1 MQLRKTILALAVLAI
16 IGGFAFYVSRQPQPQ
31 KNHKLFELKPA
42 DIAQIELR
50 GPGRDLVV
58 ERAGPDLWRI
68 VKPVA
73 ATADNSAVDG
83 LANAI
88 ANLEVVDT
96 VDTAD
101 QSASDLANYGLET
114 PSTTVFVTTTD
125 HRELPGIM
133 VGRDTPIGSNAYIKT
148 ADKPD
153 VMLIGS
159 GFTAESGRTLND
171 LRSHVLLDLTA
182 DQINRVAIT
191 NADGSAI
198 EIQRKGDS
206 WKIIKPREYPA
217 DDAAVQQLIDMLAT
231 ARVTDFVEE
240 NPQDLEKFGLAK
252 PALEFEVDGG
262 KDNAKH
268 SVAIGFKQPE
278 ASSNAV
284 YARPGE
290 GDRPVVT
297 LADYIIK
304 AVDKT
309 FDDLRDKSVLPFD
322 ESKVSRITLIGGPVS
337 IVLERA
343 PGEKWNVIA
352 QGRTAPAEQAVAT
365 SMLGQLR
372 DLRGDKIVED
382 PMTDPQPFGMVH
394 PTLTA
399 ALYDQS
405 GTEIGSIYLSQIEA
419 TQSNPATGK
428 SVSQTLAYATS
439 NKDKAVYEVQPS
451 QVVDLENTANK
462 LRGDTELKPAVPGNP
477 LPAVTPLKPAVPGN
491 PLPAP
496 TY

>member
-1 MQLRKTILALAVLAI
+1 
-16 IGGFAFYVSRQPQPQ
+16 
-31 KNHKLFELKPA
+31 
-42 DIAQIELR
+42 
-50 GPGRDLVV
+50 
-58 ERAGPDLWRI
+58 
-68 VKPVA
+68 
-73 ATADNSAVDG
+73 
-83 LANAI
+83 
-88 ANLEVVDT
+88 
-96 VDTAD
+96 
-101 QSASDLANYGLET
+101 
-114 PSTTVFVTTTD
+114 
-125 HRELPGIM
+125 
-133 VGRDTPIGSNAYIKT
+133 
-148 ADKPD
+148 
-153 VMLIGS
+153 
-159 GFTAESGRTLND
+159 
-171 LRSHVLLDLTA
+171 
-182 DQINRVAIT
+182 
-191 NADGSAI
+191 
-198 EIQRKGDS
+198 
-206 WKIIKPREYPA
+206 
-217 DDAAVQQLIDMLAT
+217 VQQLIDMLAT
-231 ARVTDFVEE
+231 ARVTDFVED
-240 NPQDLEKFGLAK
+240 NPLDLEKFGLAK

-462 LRGDTELKPAVPGNP
+462 LRGDTELKAAVPGNP